1 MLSAPYLRTPAVG
14 QEIVRDAGPQD
25 ATPRPFGESGFAD
38 GPLDPELIF
47 RVDNARGCFAIL
59 GLWIANIAVLIL
71 PLFVFAGTGWTLV
84 AMAIEVA
91 GIVLLGVILYRR
103 RRYKRPSF

>member
-1 MLSAPYLRTPAVG
+1 MTLGLRTRRQDLSANRGSLTALWIPSSSSEWTTR
-14 QEIVRDAGPQD
+14 
-25 ATPRPFGESGFAD
+25 
-38 GPLDPELIF
+38 
-47 RVDNARGCFAIL
+47 RGCFAIL